1 MLLCGLHRRG
11 VGIAVGLS
19 SEWSRFEEEEEEER
33 GDGTSLW
40 FSVIMAEEREG
51 RRGSWKRRGEMW
63 EPDYRPPPSS
73 SSSPPQLVSLYFSNG
88 LPSGKRGESHIYL
101 YLSLKSL
108 VFSEWDFFFFSFVR
122 RTENKKEEV

>member
-1 MLLCGLHRRG
+1 MCGLHRRG

-63 EPDYRPPPSS
+63 EPDYRAPP
-73 SSSPPQLVSLYFSNG
+73 LL
-88 LPSGKRGESHIYL
+88 LL
-101 YLSLKSL
+101 LSAAVGFPL
-108 VFSEWDFFFFSFVR
+108 FFQR
-122 RTENKKEEV
+122 LA